1 MPSLD
6 ELLRGSLAPQ
16 AQSQYKSMAWA
27 LDISPTSWTC
37 PTLVAFMAH
46 LACLPHRHRN
56 LAFNMVLVVFL
67 APRLSQGY
75 KHWAPR
81 GMLPIII
88 LVLAALAL
96 VLLVLPVVVAS
107 LLAS

>member
-6 ELLRGSLAPQ
+6 ELLRGTLAPQ

-27 LDISPTSWTC
+27 LEIWSASWTC

-75 KHWAPR
+75 KHWP
-81 GMLPIII
+81 P
-88 LVLAALAL
+88 
-96 VLLVLPVVVAS
+96 
-107 LLAS
+107 